1 MTTMLNTGLSGLLAS
16 QAALSVTSNNI
27 ANATVAGYSRQQVV
41 LGTVEGGVY
50 GRGVAV
56 EGVRRI
62 ADQYLVDQVWSTT
75 TSASFQQTQSSYF
88 SQVEQIV
95 GSEGS
100 NISTGLDQLFAALN
114 ANLLSPNDLA
124 TRQSVVNEAKGLS
137 LRFNAINDGLQSQF
151 EQVESQ
157 LRASVEQSNVQLQ
170 EVARLNAEVKGH
182 GGTAEAPPEL
192 LDERDA
198 VIAEL
203 SKQLDLTV
211 SENHDGTLNL
221 ALTQGQPL
229 VVGTHAAKLSMAPD
243 PAKPEFGRLSV
254 ALEGAEFAIDESV
267 GGSIGG
273 LLDYRDNSLVDSK
286 AFIDELAAHVA
297 DEMNSVLSAG
307 TDLNGAA
314 PTQDLFSYDPLNPAG
329 TLRVTSGFT
338 ADKLAFGQDGTP
350 GDNSNLKELVALA
363 DKTLTFGS
371 LGLDVTLGDAFASK
385 LGELG
390 SRSQQAKLDADSSLQ
405 AQRRAQGEWAGVSGV
420 NLDEEGANLILYQQA
435 YQANA
440 KVISTADQLFQ
451 TVLQAF

>member
-27 ANATVAGYSRQQVV
+27 ANATVAGYSRQQVM
-41 LGTVEGGVY
+41 LSTVQGGVY

-75 TSASFQQTQSSYF
+75 TSASFQQTQSSYLG
-88 SQVEQIV
+88 QVEQIF

-100 NISTGLDQLFAALN
+100 NISSGLDKLFAALN
-114 ANLLSPNDLA
+114 SNLLSPGDLA

-151 EQVESQ
+151 DQLESQ
-157 LRASVEQSNVQLQ
+157 LRASVEQSNVRLH

-182 GGTAEAPPEL
+182 GGIAAAPPEL
-192 LDERDA
+192 IDERDA

-203 SKQLDLTV
+203 AKQMDLTV

-221 ALTQGQPL
+221 ALSQGQPL
-229 VVGTHAAKLSMAPD
+229 VVGTSAATLVVSPD
-243 PAKPEFGRLSV
+243 AAQPEFGRLS
-254 ALEGAEFAIDESV
+254 LRFEQAEFALDEGV
-267 GGSIGG
+267 GGGIGG
-273 LLDYRDNSLVDSK
+273 LLDYRDNSLVNSK
-286 AFIDELAAHVA
+286 AFIDELAAKIA
-297 DEMNSVLSAG
+297 DEMNTVLAAG
-307 TDLNGAA
+307 TDRAGAT
-314 PTQDLFSYDPLNPAG
+314 PTQDLFQYDPLNPAG
-329 TLRVTSGFT
+329 TLKVTDGFT

-350 GDNSNLKELVALA
+350 GDNSNLQQLVALA
-363 DKTLTFGS
+363 DKTLTFTS
-371 LGLDVTLGDAFASK
+371 LGMEATLGDAFASK

-390 SRSQQAKLDADSSLQ
+390 SRSQQAKLDADSALQ
-405 AQRRAQGEWAGVSGV
+405 SQRRAQGEWAGVSGV
-420 NLDEEGANLILYQQA
+420 NLDEEGASLILYQQA

-440 KVISTADQLFQ
+440 KVISTADQLFKS
-451 TVLQAF
+451 VLQAF